1 MNADGPMIALR
12 LMMVGAILSGALT
25 ASAQPYPTKPVRLVV
40 GWPPGGAADGA
51 ARPLAT
57 KLSEVLG
64 RPVLIDN
71 RPGATGTIGASIV
84 AKSPADGYTLFYGTS
99 NELVINPYEKMP
111 YRPTEDFSPM
121 TTVIAFPSVLVVQ

>member
-1 MNADGPMIALR
+1 MDAMYDRLVSRVGRSMISLG
-12 LMMVGAILSGALT
+12 LIMVGAILLGASAA

-64 RPVLIDN
+64 RQVLIDN

-84 AKSPADGYTLFYGTS
+84 AKGAGRRLHAAPRH
-99 NELVINPYEKMP
+99 E
-111 YRPTEDFSPM
+111 
-121 TTVIAFPSVLVVQ
+121 Q